1 MKEDIKKSPV
11 EVAMECP
18 LVVAMGCPQE
28 VADTPMATP
37 SDRPN
42 KKQSMKMTFP
52 QDKSTHFFTKGT
64 TKSIS

>member
-1 MKEDIKKSPV
+1 
-11 EVAMECP
+11 MECP

-42 KKQSMKMTFP
+42 KKQSMNMTFP
-52 QDKSTHFFTKGT
+52 QEKSTHFVITTGT